1 MRILYVEDD
10 VHDADLARR
19 HLARALPDSALETV
33 GTLAAAGD
41 RLAAGGEYDVLLLD
55 LSLPDGSGLDLLSQ
69 VREEN
74 RTLTAVVL
82 TGSGSEETAVAA
94 LKAGADDYVIK
105 SGGYLTKLPRIVK
118 AALQRRRATVRRR
131 QSLRVLYAEH
141 NAADVDLT
149 RRHLARH
156 APHIRLE
163 VVYGVREMLARLPEA
178 PNERVPYDVLL
189 IDYRLPGLNA
199 LDALKIIRQERQLS
213 LPVVLITG
221 QGSEEVAV
229 HALRLGAA
237 DYLVKHS
244 GYLFELPAAL
254 ENAYHYNRLQRER
267 AALQESEER
276 FRRLAEN
283 ARDLIVR
290 FDTELRHLYVN
301 GAMEE
306 LTGIPREQFLGKTN
320 EELGMPPD
328 LVTFWDRELHHVIDT
343 KAPRTISFQFFDAA
357 GAARYFEASVVPEF
371 NAEGQVVS
379 LLSVVRDIT
388 ERKEAEEE
396 LARRERYYR
405 LLFDNNPQPM
415 WVYDLKTLAFL
426 AVNDAAIERYGYSR
440 EEFLQMT
447 IEDIRPLEDVPRLRK
462 DLAGTRPALQ
472 RSGEWRHRLR
482 DGQIIDVEVASHA
495 LTFEGRPAALVTAF
509 DVTERKRIAAEREAQ
524 AQRLQQILDAV
535 PDGVALLDAEGRVT
549 LANPAG
555 QSLLQ
560 RLAGVQV
567 GGRVTALGGLSLSQ
581 LLKPLEE
588 GQRHT
593 VEYDDGHFELLA
605 RPIVAAAAGGDW
617 VLLLRDLTK
626 EREQEQY
633 LQAQARLATV
643 GQLAAGI
650 AHDFNNVMAVIVLYT
665 QMLQRTADLSPA
677 AQQQLAT
684 IVGQAQHAA
693 ELIGQIL
700 DFSRRSVMERTSID
714 LLPLLQEMARLLQ
727 NTLPE
732 NIQIELAAD
741 DGNFV
746 VLADPTR
753 LKQALMNVAVNAR
766 DAMPAGG
773 RLNFTL
779 TALTVAANQQRP
791 LPDMEPGD
799 WIQIR
804 ISDTGTGIQ
813 PENLPHI
820 FEPFFTTK
828 SPGEGT
834 GLGLAQLYGIVKQHG
849 GSVTVQSSVDE
860 GTTFIVYLPL
870 FEAERGGEL
879 APAVAEVAPAGTETV
894 LLVEDNMVLRVSLAD
909 VLSSLGY
916 RVLEA
921 ENGVEATA
929 ILAREGE
936 AIDVVLSDL
945 VMPEMGGVEL
955 YQAIRKRF
963 PALPVLFMTGYPLG
977 EQEVELAS
985 ISWILK
991 PFDVNQVGSKIRA
1004 LLDRSP
1010 GAP

>member
-19 HLARALPDSALETV
+19 HLAQALPDSVLETA
-33 GTLAAAGD
+33 GTLAAASE
-41 RLAAGGEYDVLLLD
+41 RLATGGEYDVLLLD
-55 LSLPDGSGLDLLSQ
+55 LSLPDGSGLDLLTQ
-69 VREEN
+69 IREED
-74 RTLTAVVL
+74 RMLTTVVL

-105 SGGYLTKLPRIVK
+105 SGAYLTRLPRIVK
-118 AALQRRRATVRRR
+118 AALQRRRATVLRA
-131 QSLRVLYAEH
+131 QPLRVLYAEH
-141 NAADVDLT
+141 NAADIDLT

-163 VVYGVREMLARLPEA
+163 VVYGVREMLTRLPET
-178 PNERVPYDVLL
+178 PGERIPYDVLL

-199 LDALKIIRQERQLS
+199 LDALKIIHQERQLS
-213 LPVVLITG
+213 LPVVLVTG

-229 HALRLGAA
+229 HALRLGAV

-254 ENAYHYNRLQRER
+254 ENAYHYHRLQREQV
-267 AALQESEER
+267 ALRESEER

-290 FDTELRHLYVN
+290 FDTGLRHLYVN

-306 LTGIPREQFLGKTN
+306 LTGIPKEQFLGKTN
-320 EELGMPPD
+320 KELGMPPD
-328 LVTFWDRELHHVIDT
+328 LVSFWNRELRQVIET
-343 KAPRTISFQFFDAA
+343 KAPRTISFQFSDAA
-357 GAARYFEASVVPEF
+357 GADRYFEASVAPEF
-371 NAEGQVVS
+371 SAEGQVVS

-405 LLFDNNPQPM
+405 LLFDSNPQPM
-415 WVYDLKTLAFL
+415 WVYDLDTLAFL
-426 AVNDAAIERYGYSR
+426 AVNDAAISRYGYTR

-447 IEDIRPLEDVPRLRK
+447 IEDIRPPEDIPRLRD
-462 DLAGTRPALQ
+462 DLTTARPTLQ
-472 RSGEWRHRLR
+472 HSGEWRHRLSDNR
-482 DGQIIDVEVASHA
+482 IIDVELASHV
-495 LTFEGRPAALVTAF
+495 LTFDGRPAALVTAF

-535 PDGVALLDAEGRVT
+535 PDGVALLDAEGQVT

-555 QSLLQ
+555 QNLLQ

-567 GGRVTALGGLSLSQ
+567 GERVTRVGGLSLSR
-581 LLKPLEE
+581 LLQPPEE
-588 GQRHT
+588 GQRHA
-593 VEYDDGHFELLA
+593 VDYKGGHFELLA
-605 RPIVAAAAGGDW
+605 RPIVAAAAGDW
-617 VLLLRDLTK
+617 VLLLRDVTAEF
-626 EREQEQY
+626 EREQY
-633 LQAQARLATV
+633 LQAQERLATV

-650 AHDFNNVMAVIVLYT
+650 AHDFNNVLAVIVLYT
-665 QMLQRTADLSPA
+665 QMLQRSAELPPA
-677 AQQQLAT
+677 GQQQLAT
-684 IVGQAQHAA
+684 IIGQAQHAA
-693 ELIGQIL
+693 ALIGQVL
-700 DFSRRSVMERTSID
+700 DFSRRSVMERTPID
-714 LLPLLQEMARLLQ
+714 LLPLVKELVRLLQ

-732 NIQIELAAD
+732 NIQIELSAG
-741 DGNFV
+741 DGSFV

-773 RLNFTL
+773 RLSFTL
-779 TALTVAANQQRP
+779 TTLTVGPDQPRP
-791 LPDMEPGD
+791 LPDMASGD
-799 WIQIR
+799 WVQIE
-804 ISDTGTGIQ
+804 IADTGVGIQ

-834 GLGLAQLYGIVKQHG
+834 GLGLAQLYGIIKQHG
-849 GSVTVQSSVDE
+849 GSVTVRSQVNE
-860 GTTFIVYLPL
+860 GTTFTAYLPRP
-870 FEAERGGEL
+870 EAEQDE
-879 APAVAEVAPAGTETV
+879 EVAPADMASAPAGSETV
-894 LLVEDNMVLRVSLAD
+894 LLVEDNAILRVSLAD

-916 RVLEA
+916 RVLAA
-921 ENGVEATA
+921 ENGVEA
-929 ILAREGE
+929 LAKLTREGE

-955 YQAIRKRF
+955 YRAIRKRF
-963 PALPVLFMTGYPLG
+963 PTLPVLLMTGYPLG
-977 EQEVELAS
+977 EREVELAG
-985 ISWILK
+985 ISWVLK
-991 PFDVNQVGSKIRA
+991 PFDVNQIGGKLRA